1 MKIWTRLAGLAGLM
15 LMLTGCYG
23 TVTTSTNYGGN
34 YYYRTGWY
42 DVYGRYCSGGYP
54 TAGCNFYANGAK
66 IQAYDDPYY
75 YGYNTMYYDY
85 WTYTDSYGYYRSYW
99 GYAWLSPTGILYDQF
114 GYALNE
120 QDTTEVSADVI
131 AAAAKQEKEVAI
143 RVGKDFAQ
151 RHALAE
157 DKGILISQTLQDWAI
172 LARDRVRTDA
182 DAEATARKLFGVNP
196 AKANA
201 MIEKAVQTASLKPL
215 EDLNADIA
223 AYWGTTPETSKEILK
238 QWYSKE
244 LSVFGAK

>member
-1 MKIWTRLAGLAGLM
+1 MKIWTRLTGFAGLLLM
-15 LMLTGCYG
+15 MTGCYG
-23 TVTTSTNYGGN
+23 TVTSSTYYGGGN
-34 YYYRTGWY
+34 YYRTGWY

-75 YGYNTMYYDY
+75 YGYNNLYYDY
-85 WTYTDSYGYYRSYW
+85 WTYTDSYGYYRSYF
-99 GYAWLSPTGILYDQF
+99 GYAWLSPTGILYDQY

-120 QDTTEVSADVI
+120 QDAEVVSADVI
-131 AAAAKQEKEVAI
+131 AAAAAQEKKVAI
-143 RVGKDFAQ
+143 QVGKEFAQ

-157 DKGILISQTLQDWAI
+157 DKGILISRTLQDWAV

-182 DAEATARKLFGVNP
+182 DAEATARKLFGVNT
-196 AKANA
+196 AKANS
-201 MIEKAVQTASLKPL
+201 MIEEAIQTASMKPL

-238 QWYSKE
+238 HWYSKE
-244 LSVFGAK
+244 LSVFGK